1 MASFNFTVPDPEVPR
16 ILAAYADLYP
26 IPEDPENPGT
36 PLYTQAIWAK
46 MQIREQVKNTVRRS
60 ERRAA
65 EIAARES
72 IVVDD
77 TLISDT

>member
-1 MASFNFTVPDPEVPR
+1 MASFNFSVPDPQVPR
-16 ILAAYADLYP
+16 VLAAFADLYP
-26 IPEDPENPGT
+26 IPDDPDNPGT
-36 PLYTQAIWAK
+36 PKYTQAVWAK
-46 MQIREQVKNTVRRS
+46 MQIREHVKSVVMRS